1 MKPHPKSSWSSRS
14 LWYCITFSNSACR
27 TEHSFSTVRAYF
39 ASMRRRSSS
48 TFVQAAR
55 LHQITMVP
63 RFQIPTHPAPPFAHH
78 HSLPKGKR
86 NFYNAGHGTAHIRIM
101 TITIQAG
108 NQWLRL
114 KPDSQNDEFTPSS
127 AVWAGDCPVVRMVD
141 LLLCNGGNL
150 MAAFVPHIYDMSGSP
165 DFWTVSLIERK
176 VAAPLRIVENPIN
189 V

>member
-1 MKPHPKSSWSSRS
+1 
-14 LWYCITFSNSACR
+14 
-27 TEHSFSTVRAYF
+27 
-39 ASMRRRSSS
+39 
-48 TFVQAAR
+48 
-55 LHQITMVP
+55 
-63 RFQIPTHPAPPFAHH
+63 
-78 HSLPKGKR
+78 
-86 NFYNAGHGTAHIRIM
+86 M

-141 LLLCNGGNL
+141 LLLCNGGDL
-150 MAAFVPHIYDMSGSP
+150 MAAFVPHIYDMSGLP

-176 VAAPLRIVENPIN
+176 VAAPLRIVENPVN